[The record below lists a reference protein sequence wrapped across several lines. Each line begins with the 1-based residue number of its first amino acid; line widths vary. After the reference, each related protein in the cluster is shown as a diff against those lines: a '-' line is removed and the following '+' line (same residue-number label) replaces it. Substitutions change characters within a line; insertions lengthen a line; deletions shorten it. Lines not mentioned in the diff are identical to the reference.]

1 MENVQAYIE
10 SGILELYVLGD
21 LSAVERMQVE
31 EMAVKHSEVRSEIG
45 EIEQSMQMFAEEH
58 AVEPSEG
65 LRSKVINSLVIN
77 LGDDR
82 NFTKPGKHNNEE
94 VFTDEVDN
102 VVPIGGQRSNFY
114 KYAFAACLTLLLISI
129 YGIVNLYS
137 KLQESS
143 TQLTAM
149 QLDKQKIANQVNVL
163 DDELGIYRDTSYKVL
178 RLKGVAKSPESAM
191 TLAWSPVTKKVV
203 VDMKSLKLPAHDKQ
217 HQYQLW
223 ALVAGKPVD
232 MGVFDLDAD
241 TASVKQMKSIA
252 MADAFAVTLEPT
264 GGSVGPTLDQMVVMG
279 GTK

>member
-21 LSAVERMQVE
+21 ISPEERLQVE
-31 EMAVKHSEVRSEIG
+31 EMAANHSEVKAEIG
-45 EIEQSMQMFAEEH
+45 EIELSMEAFAETH
-58 AVEPSEG
+58 AVETSE
-65 LRSKVINSLVIN
+65 LVKTKILNSLLVN
-77 LGDDR
+77 LGDDKT
-82 NFTKPGKHNNEE
+82 FTKPRKHNSEE
-94 VFTDEVDN
+94 VFEDEVDN
-102 VVPIGGQRSNFY
+102 VIALPARRSNFY
-114 KYAFAACLTLLLISI
+114 KYAFAACLTLLLISV

-149 QLDKQKIANQVNVL
+149 QLDKQKIANQVNVM
-163 DDELGIYRDTSYKVL
+163 DDELDIYRDTSYKVL
-178 RLKGVAKSPESAM
+178 KLKGVAKSPQSAM

-203 VDMKSLKLPAHDKQ
+203 LDMHSVKLPAHDKQ

-223 ALVAGKPVD
+223 ALVGGKPVD
-232 MGVFDLDAD
+232 MGVFDLNTD

-252 MADAFAVTLEPT
+252 MADAFAVTLEPA
-264 GGSVGPTLDQMVVMG
+264 GGSAGPTLDQMVVMG